1 MPHVTLACDFG
12 SSLSRS
18 IYSLESPSPRP
29 DLLLIEPNATNV
41 PFSALQNYE
50 RYAISTVAPETAA
63 WVSFGD
69 KHWALGHLA
78 RTHFHAVHCLE
89 SLKID
94 SAVPLTL
101 AMVGAIA
108 ERRRLPAKFSIALG
122 ILLPWSEYTDR
133 ERFEVAIS
141 TALGSFS
148 FRGTDLQVTVE
159 KFTCLPEG
167 AGLFARGRVAI
178 SPGARIVNPKERSIA
193 VLSLGYRNA
202 SILYVD
208 RGDLAWGVTEDF
220 GFARAIQKVQTFS
233 SGQQRPEKLLSVI
246 CRTLRPSRK
255 TLSALVRTTV
265 PELRERE
272 LDALVKAVTDAR
284 EEYVAILTHWLRQK
298 LPPGLDEILVSGG
311 TARYIQPELGRF
323 LKIHAPH
330 THVNWCDSLDER
342 VVKTFGRP
350 LIGNALISRL
360 CDLYAFFYAF
370 SNRPLPRLR
379 ELDSVELSHDTSIK

>member
-1 MPHVTLACDFG
+1 M
-12 SSLSRS
+12 
-18 IYSLESPSPRP
+18 
-29 DLLLIEPNATNV
+29 LIEPHATNV
-41 PFSALQNYE
+41 PRTALQNYE
-50 RYAISTVAPETAA
+50 RYTIGSAAPEAAA

-69 KHWALGHLA
+69 NHWALGHLA

-94 SAVPLTL
+94 SAVPMTL

-108 ERRRLPAKFSIALG
+108 ERRRLSTDFSIALG

-133 ERFEVAIS
+133 ERFEAVIS
-141 TALGSFS
+141 NALKSFS
-148 FRGTDLQVTVE
+148 FRGRDLQVTVE

-178 SPGARIVNPKERSIA
+178 SPGARIVNPKERAIA

-208 RGDLAWGVTEDF
+208 RGELAWGVTEDF
-220 GFARAIQKVQTFS
+220 GFSRAIQKVQIFS
-233 SGQQRPEKLLSVI
+233 SGQQRPEKLLPVI
-246 CRTLRPSRK
+246 CRTQRPSRK
-255 TLSALVRTTV
+255 LLSTLVRTTL

-272 LDALVKAVTDAR
+272 LDGLVKAVADAR
-284 EEYVAILTHWLRQK
+284 EEYVATLTHWLRQK
-298 LPPGLDEILVSGG
+298 LPQTLDEILISGG
-311 TARYIQPELGRF
+311 TARHIQPELGRF
-323 LKIHAPH
+323 LKIHAPN
-330 THVNWCDSLDER
+330 THANWCESLDER
-342 VVKTFGRP
+342 IAKVFGRT
-350 LIGNALISRL
+350 LTENSLISRL

-379 ELDSVELSHDTSIK
+379 ELAVPSDTEFSHDRSIK